1 MVKAQNMTGHGS
13 HSSHAFDT
21 HETLGVP
28 GHSGERRPHT
38 RHKEGSLF

>member
-1 MVKAQNMTGHGS
+1 MVKARNVTGRGS